1 MGVFIYSMLRLFSL
15 FLLPLAMALAMLVA
29 AGAASRLRRRR
40 LAVILAVTGVGWL
53 WFWSIPVVADSL
65 SHRLEAQHRFRPAAA
80 YPTADLIV
88 VLGGGVEAPALR
100 GRTVPD
106 LGGAAD
112 REWFAAQLFHAGKAR
127 RILVSGGRAPGRQTH
142 PGAVGMVTFLRALG
156 VPANALVAESSARNT
171 LENARLVDAQLAAA
185 GAPHVLLVTSA
196 AHMPRALRLFRG
208 SKARITPAPTDHQI
222 IDVDFS
228 AQRLIPSAHALSRST
243 DTIEEYLGLW
253 AAGLQRRLQ
262 P

>member
-1 MGVFIYSMLRLFSL
+1 MGAFVYSTLRLLSL
-15 FLLPLAMALAMLVA
+15 LLLPLASALAAVVA
-29 AGAASRLRRRR
+29 AAVAARFRRRR
-40 LAVILAVTGVGWL
+40 LATILAVSALAWL
-53 WFWSIPVVADSL
+53 WLWSTPVVADSL
-65 SHRLEAQHRFRPAAA
+65 RHRLEAQHPFRPATA

-100 GRTVPD
+100 GRTAPD

-112 REWFAAQLFHAGKAR
+112 REWFAAQLFHAGKAP
-127 RILVSGGRAPGRQTH
+127 RILVSAGRAPGRHTH

-156 VPANALVAESSARNT
+156 VPANALIAESSARNT
-171 LENARLVDAQLAAA
+171 LDNARLVDAQLAAT
-185 GAPHVLLVTSA
+185 GASHILLVTSA
-196 AHMPRALRLFRG
+196 GHMPRALRLFRG
-208 SKARITPAPTDHQI
+208 SKARITPAATDHEV

-228 AQRLIPSAHALSRST
+228 AQRLIPSAHALCRST
-243 DTIEEYLGLW
+243 DTIEEYLGIW